1 MLRNFEGNRQGSTPA
16 IHAGSE
22 QGREWKKNVKN
33 IETNIERKSS
43 MEQLIDDFHRNLPPP
58 PPPAKNNETSIPFS
72 DGDSMFS
79 SSHLEHSLNS
89 LTDKNSNEKALKIG
103 TVNSQTSHW
112 SVASSVASFDYHS
125 FNTIDNK
132 K

>member
-16 IHAGSE
+16 KYAGSE